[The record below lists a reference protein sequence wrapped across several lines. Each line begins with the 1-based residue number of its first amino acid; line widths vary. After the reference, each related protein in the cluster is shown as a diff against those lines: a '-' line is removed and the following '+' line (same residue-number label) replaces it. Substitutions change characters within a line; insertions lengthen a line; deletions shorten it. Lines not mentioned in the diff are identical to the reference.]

1 MSKEEKLKKIR
12 HDFRRIALK
21 VNELLKELD
30 TLFKDVEDE
39 ETD

>member
-1 MSKEEKLKKIR
+1 MSKEEKLTRIK
-12 HDFRRIALK
+12 HDFKRIAVK